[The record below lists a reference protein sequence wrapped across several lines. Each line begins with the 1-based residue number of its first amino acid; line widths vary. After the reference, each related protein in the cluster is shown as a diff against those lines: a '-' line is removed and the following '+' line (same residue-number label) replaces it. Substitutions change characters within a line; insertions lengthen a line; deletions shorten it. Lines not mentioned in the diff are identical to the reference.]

1 VARAARFTNRFD
13 IVLFGACILLSL
25 LSMVL
30 PPNLREPVAGS
41 LRRSLVA
48 PLVRL
53 QQGAERWRGAYL
65 SAERE
70 ELRRDTLALAAAR
83 VPTLESENE
92 RLRQLLGLGNKLQ
105 WGFIPAQALQGRGRV
120 EDFTITLSAG
130 SKAGIR
136 ERSLVVAPEGVVGV
150 VQTVDPTMSLAIL
163 FAHPDFRVSAMSAD
177 GSAFGIV
184 QPHLA
189 KAGTTTPQTSY
200 LASERWLLELRGVPF
215 RSALKP
221 GAVVYSS
228 GLGGIYP
235 RGIPV
240 GVVLGEVKTAEAW
253 ARTYLLRP
261 SVNPSEISSVMVL
274 TPQRATAGLTNIWAE
289 VGAVDSA
296 RRRIVTAGDSLAR
309 QAASAEAAARRA
321 AIDSAVA
328 VYRDSA
334 GRDSANVA
342 DSIARVVPGAPV
354 IPRPAPAPATPR
366 PTDSAARAR
375 RDSAALRAGGRGE
388 TPRRDT
394 AGSRP

>member
-1 VARAARFTNRFD
+1 MARAARFTNRFD
-13 IVLFGACILLSL
+13 IVLFGACILLAL
-25 LSMVL
+25 VSMVL

-53 QQGAERWRGAYL
+53 QEGAERWRGAYL

-83 VPTLESENE
+83 VPALEAENE
-92 RLRQLLGLGNKLQ
+92 RLRQLLGLGSALKG
-105 WGFIPAQALQGRGRV
+105 GFIPAQALQGRGRI

-130 SKAGIR
+130 SRAGIR
-136 ERSLVVAPEGVVGV
+136 ERSLVVAPEGIVGV

-189 KAGTTTPQTSY
+189 KTGTTTPQSSY

-215 RSALKP
+215 RSTLKP
-221 GAVVYSS
+221 GSVVYSS

-240 GVVLGEVKTAEAW
+240 GVVLGEIKTAEAW

-261 SVNPSEISSVMVL
+261 AVNPAEISAVMVL
-274 TPQRATAGLTNIWAE
+274 TPERATAGLTNIWAE
-289 VGAVDSA
+289 IGAVDSA
-296 RRRIVTAGDSLAR
+296 TRRIVMAGDSLAR

-321 AIDSAVA
+321 AIDSAVR

-334 GRDSANVA
+334 GRDSAAVA
-342 DSIARVVPGAPV
+342 DSIVRMVPGAPV
-354 IPRPAPAPATPR
+354 IRAAPQTPAGTRPA
-366 PTDSAARAR
+366 DSAAARAR
-375 RDSAALRAGGRGE
+375 RAAGRAD
-388 TPRRDT
+388 TARRDT
-394 AGSRP
+394 TPGARP

>member
-1 VARAARFTNRFD
+1 MARAARFTNRFD
-13 IVLFGACILLSL
+13 LVLFGGCVLLSL
-25 LSMVL
+25 VSMVL

-53 QQGAERWRGAYL
+53 QQSAERWRAAYL

-83 VPTLESENE
+83 VPTLESDNE
-92 RLRQLLGLGNKLQ
+92 RLRGLLGLGSALK
-105 WGFIPAQALQGRGRV
+105 WGFIPAQALQGRGRI

-130 SKAGIR
+130 SRVGIR

-189 KAGTTTPQTSY
+189 KTGTTPQQSSY
-200 LASERWLLELRGVPF
+200 LGSERWLLELRGVPF
-215 RSALKP
+215 RSTLKP

-235 RGIPV
+235 RGLPI

-261 SVNPSEISSVMVL
+261 AVNPAEISAVMVL
-274 TPQRATAGLTNIWAE
+274 TPERATSGLTNVWAE
-289 VGAVDSA
+289 IGAVDSA
-296 RRRIVTAGDSLAR
+296 TKRIVTAGDSLAR
-309 QAASAEAAARRA
+309 QAAAAEAAARRA
-321 AIDSAVA
+321 AIDSAVR
-328 VYRDSA
+328 VFRDSA
-334 GRDSANVA
+334 GRDTAAVA

-354 IPRPAPAPATPR
+354 IPRAAPVTPR
-366 PTDSAARAR
+366 PDTTAR
-375 RDSAALRAGGRGE
+375 
-388 TPRRDT
+388 PRRDT
-394 AGSRP
+394 ATGVRP

>member
-1 VARAARFTNRFD
+1 VARATRFSNRFD
-13 IVLFGACILLSL
+13 IVLLGACVLLSL
-25 LSMVL
+25 VSMVL

-53 QQGAERWRGAYL
+53 QQGAERWRGAYI
-65 SAERE
+65 SSQRE

-83 VPTLESENE
+83 VPTLETENE
-92 RLRQLLGLGNKLQ
+92 RLRQLLGLGSDLR
-105 WGFIPAQALQGRGRV
+105 WGFIATQALQGRGRI

-130 SKAGIR
+130 SRAGIR

-184 QPHLA
+184 QPHLT
-189 KAGTTTPQTSY
+189 KTGTSTPESSY

-215 RSALKP
+215 RSTLKP

-235 RGIPV
+235 KGLPV
-240 GVVLGEVKTAEAW
+240 GVVLGEIKTAEAW

-261 SVNPSEISSVMVL
+261 AVNPAEISAVMVL
-274 TPQRATAGLTNIWAE
+274 TPQRAEAGLTNVWADI
-289 VGAVDSA
+289 GAVDSA
-296 RRRIVTAGDSLAR
+296 TRQIVMAGDSLAR

-321 AIDSAVA
+321 AIDSAVR

-334 GRDSANVA
+334 SRDSTSVA
-342 DSIARVVPGAPV
+342 DSIAQMIPGAPV
-354 IPRPAPAPATPR
+354 IPRAAPVAPPR
-366 PTDSAARAR
+366 PRPADSAAGRRAR
-375 RDSAALRAGGRGE
+375 AAAR
-388 TPRRDT
+388 PDT
-394 AGSRP
+394 ARPDTATGPRP

>member
-1 VARAARFTNRFD
+1 
-13 IVLFGACILLSL
+13 
-25 LSMVL
+25 MVL
-30 PPNLREPVAGS
+30 PPNLREPVAAT

-53 QQGAERWRGAYL
+53 QQSAERWRGAYL

-83 VPTLESENE
+83 VPALEADND
-92 RLRQLLGLGNKLQ
+92 RLRGLLGLGSDLK
-105 WGFIPAQALQGRGRV
+105 WGFIATQALQGRGRI

-130 SKAGIR
+130 SRAGIR

-163 FAHPDFRVSAMSAD
+163 YAHPDFRVSAMSAD

-189 KAGTTTPQTSY
+189 KTGTTAQQSSH
-200 LASERWLLELRGVPF
+200 LSSERWLLELRGVPF
-215 RSALKP
+215 RSTLKP

-235 RGIPV
+235 RGIPI

-261 SVNPSEISSVMVL
+261 AVNPAEISAVMVL
-274 TPQRATAGLTNIWAE
+274 TPARSTSGLTNVWENIA
-289 VGAVDSA
+289 AVDSA
-296 RRRIVTAGDSLAR
+296 TKRIVTAGDSLAR

-321 AIDSAVA
+321 AIDSAVR

-334 GRDSANVA
+334 GRDSATVA
-342 DSIARVVPGAPV
+342 DSIARIVPGAPV
-354 IPRPAPAPATPR
+354 IPRSAPATPR
-366 PTDSAARAR
+366 PADTTAR
-375 RDSAALRAGGRGE
+375 
-388 TPRRDT
+388 PRRDT
-394 AGSRP
+394 TAGVRP

>member
-13 IVLFGACILLSL
+13 LVLFGGCILLSL
-25 LSMVL
+25 VSMVL

-53 QQGAERWRGAYL
+53 QEGAERWRAAYL

-92 RLRQLLGLGNKLQ
+92 RLRRLLGLGAELK
-105 WGFIPAQALQGRGRV
+105 WGFIPAQALQGRGRID
-120 EDFTITLSAG
+120 DFTITLSAG
-130 SKAGIR
+130 SRAGIR
-136 ERSLVVAPEGVVGV
+136 EHSLVVAPEGVVGL

-189 KAGTTTPQTSY
+189 KTGAAAPQSY

-215 RSALKP
+215 RSTLKP

-240 GVVLGEVKTAEAW
+240 GVVLGEIKTAEAW

-261 SVNPSEISSVMVL
+261 AVNPAEVSAVMVL
-274 TPQRATAGLTNIWAE
+274 TPQRATSGLTNVWAE
-289 VGAVDSA
+289 IGGVDTA
-296 RRRIVTAGDSLAR
+296 TRRIVTAGDSLAR

-321 AIDSAVA
+321 AFDSAA
-328 VYRDSA
+328 RVYRDSA
-334 GRDSANVA
+334 GRDSASLA

-354 IPRPAPAPATPR
+354 VPRSAPAV
-366 PTDSAARAR
+366 AAPR
-375 RDSAALRAGGRGE
+375 RDSA
-388 TPRRDT
+388 RRDT
-394 AGSRP
+394 SGARP

>member
-1 VARAARFTNRFD
+1 MARAARFSNRFD
-13 IVLFGACILLSL
+13 LVLFGACVLLSL
-25 LSMVL
+25 VAMVL
-30 PPNLREPVAGS
+30 PPNLREPVAAS

-53 QQGAERWRGAYL
+53 QQSAERWRAAYL

-83 VPTLESENE
+83 VPTLESEND
-92 RLRQLLGLGNKLQ
+92 RLRRLLGLGSELK
-105 WGFIPAQALQGRGRV
+105 WGFIVAQALQGRGRV

-130 SKAGIR
+130 SNAGVR

-177 GSAFGIV
+177 GSSFGIV

-189 KAGTTTPQTSY
+189 KTGATAPQSSY

-215 RSALKP
+215 RSMLKP

-240 GVVLGEVKTAEAW
+240 GVVLGEIKTAEAW

-261 SVNPSEISSVMVL
+261 AVNPAEVSAVMVL
-274 TPQRATAGLTNIWAE
+274 TPQRATAGLTNVWADI
-289 VGAVDSA
+289 GAVDSA
-296 RRRIVTAGDSLAR
+296 TKRIVTAGDSLAR

-321 AIDSAVA
+321 AIDSAVR

-334 GRDSANVA
+334 GRDSATVV
-342 DSIARVVPGAPV
+342 DSIARIVPGAPIV
-354 IPRPAPAPATPR
+354 PRTAPAR
-366 PTDSAARAR
+366 GAR
-375 RDSAALRAGGRGE
+375 RDS
-388 TPRRDT
+388 TRRDT
-394 AGSRP
+394 SGGVRP

>member
-1 VARAARFTNRFD
+1 
-13 IVLFGACILLSL
+13 
-25 LSMVL
+25 
-30 PPNLREPVAGS
+30 VAGS

-53 QQGAERWRGAYL
+53 QQSAERWRGAYL

-83 VPTLESENE
+83 VPTLESDND
-92 RLRQLLGLGNKLQ
+92 RLRGLLGLGSKLQ
-105 WGFIPAQALQGRGRV
+105 WGFIPAQALQGRGRI

-130 SKAGIR
+130 SRAGIR

-189 KAGTTTPQTSY
+189 KTGTTAQKQSSY

-215 RSALKP
+215 RSTLKP

-261 SVNPSEISSVMVL
+261 AVNPAEISSVMVL
-274 TPQRATAGLTNIWAE
+274 TPQRATSGLTNVWAE
-289 VGAVDSA
+289 IGPVDSA
-296 RRRIVTAGDSLAR
+296 TKRIVTAGDSLAR

-321 AIDSAVA
+321 AIDSAVR
-328 VYRDSA
+328 VFRDSA
-334 GRDSANVA
+334 GRDSAAVA

-354 IPRPAPAPATPR
+354 IPRAAPVTPR
-366 PTDSAARAR
+366 PADSAAR
-375 RDSAALRAGGRGE
+375 
-388 TPRRDT
+388 PRRDT
-394 AGSRP
+394 STGVRP

>member
-1 VARAARFTNRFD
+1 
-13 IVLFGACILLSL
+13 
-25 LSMVL
+25 MVL
-30 PPNLREPVAGS
+30 PPNLREPVAS
-41 LRRSLVA
+41 TLRRSLVA

-53 QQGAERWRGAYL
+53 QRGAERWRAAYL
-65 SAERE
+65 ASERE

-92 RLRQLLGLGNKLQ
+92 RLRQVLGLGGKLQ
-105 WGFIPAQALQGRGRV
+105 WGFIPAEALQGRGRV

-150 VQTVDPTMSLAIL
+150 VQTVDPSMSLAIL

-184 QPHLA
+184 QPHI
-189 KAGTTTPQTSY
+189 AGSGTSPQSSY
-200 LASERWLLELRGVPF
+200 LQSERWLLELRGVPF
-215 RSALKP
+215 RSTLKP

-240 GVVLGEVKTAEAW
+240 GVVLGEIKTTEAW

-261 SVNPSEISSVMVL
+261 SVNPAEITAVMVL
-274 TPQRATAGLTNIWAE
+274 TPQRGTSGLTNVWAE

-296 RRRIVTAGDSLAR
+296 TRRIAVAGDSLAR

-321 AIDSAVA
+321 AIDSTARANGLPV
-328 VYRDSA
+328 VRDSNA
-334 GRDSANVA
+334 ARA
-342 DSIARVVPGAPV
+342 DSVAGVIPGAPV
-354 IPRPAPAPATPR
+354 IPGAA
-366 PTDSAARAR
+366 AARAR
-375 RDSAALRAGGRGE
+375 DTTAAGTRRPPRADSG
-388 TPRRDT
+388 RRDT
-394 AGSRP
+394 ATRPRP

>member
-1 VARAARFTNRFD
+1 
-13 IVLFGACILLSL
+13 LFGACVLLSL
-25 LSMVL
+25 VSMVL

-53 QQGAERWRGAYL
+53 QEGAERWRGAYL
-65 SAERE
+65 SARRE

-83 VPTLESENE
+83 VPALVGENE
-92 RLRQLLGLGNKLQ
+92 RLRQLLGLASDLD
-105 WGFIPAQALQGRGRV
+105 WGFIPAQALQGRGRI

-130 SKAGIR
+130 SRAGIR
-136 ERSLVVAPEGVVGV
+136 ERSLVVTPEGIVGV

-189 KAGTTTPQTSY
+189 KTGTSTPDASY

-215 RSALKP
+215 RSTLKP

-235 RGIPV
+235 KGLPV

-261 SVNPSEISSVMVL
+261 AVNPAEISAVMVL
-274 TPQRATAGLTNIWAE
+274 TPQRAESGLTNVWADI
-289 VGAVDSA
+289 GAVDSA
-296 RRRIVTAGDSLAR
+296 TRRVVMAGDSLAR

-321 AIDSAVA
+321 AVDSAVR

-334 GRDSANVA
+334 SRDTASVA
-342 DSIARVVPGAPV
+342 DSIARMIPGASV
-354 IPRPAPAPATPR
+354 IPRAAPVAPR
-366 PTDSAARAR
+366 PRPADSAAARRAR
-375 RDSAALRAGGRGE
+375 AAAR
-388 TPRRDT
+388 PDT
-394 AGSRP
+394 ARPDTATGPRP

>member
-1 VARAARFTNRFD
+1 MARAARFTNRFD
-13 IVLFGACILLSL
+13 IVLFGACLLLSL
-25 LSMVL
+25 VSMVL
-30 PPNLREPVAGS
+30 PPNMREPVAGS

-53 QQGAERWRGAYL
+53 QRGAERWRGAYL

-83 VPTLESENE
+83 VPALEAEND
-92 RLRQLLGLGNKLQ
+92 RLRGLLGLGSGLQ

-130 SKAGIR
+130 SRAGIR
-136 ERSLVVAPEGVVGV
+136 ERSLVVAPEGIVGV
-150 VQTVDPTMSLAIL
+150 VQTVDPTLSLAIL

-177 GSAFGIV
+177 GNAFGIV

-189 KAGTTTPQTSY
+189 KTGTPTPESSY

-215 RSALKP
+215 RSTLKP

-240 GVVLGEVKTAEAW
+240 GVVLGEIKTAEAW

-261 SVNPSEISSVMVL
+261 AVNPAAISAVMVL
-274 TPQRATAGLTNIWAE
+274 TPQRAEAGLRNVWAE
-289 VGAVDSA
+289 IGAVDSA
-296 RRRIVTAGDSLAR
+296 TRQIVTAGDSLAR

-321 AIDSAVA
+321 AIDSAVRI
-328 VYRDSA
+328 YRDSA
-334 GRDSANVA
+334 GRENATVA
-342 DSIARVVPGAPV
+342 DSIAQMVPGAAV
-354 IPRPAPAPATPR
+354 VPRPAPRPA
-366 PTDSAARAR
+366 DSAAARAR
-375 RDSAALRAGGRGE
+375 RRAGRPDS
-388 TPRRDT
+388 TRADT
-394 AGSRP
+394 AAGLRP

>member
-1 VARAARFTNRFD
+1 
-13 IVLFGACILLSL
+13 
-25 LSMVL
+25 
-30 PPNLREPVAGS
+30 
-41 LRRSLVA
+41 
-48 PLVRL
+48 L
-53 QQGAERWRGAYL
+53 QEGAERWRAAYL

-92 RLRQLLGLGNKLQ
+92 RLRRLLGLGAELK
-105 WGFIPAQALQGRGRV
+105 WGFIPAQALQGRGRID
-120 EDFTITLSAG
+120 DFTITLSAG
-130 SKAGIR
+130 SRAGIR
-136 ERSLVVAPEGVVGV
+136 EHSLVVAPEGVVGL

-189 KAGTTTPQTSY
+189 KTGAAAPQSY

-215 RSALKP
+215 RSTLKP

-240 GVVLGEVKTAEAW
+240 GVVLGEIKTAEAW

-261 SVNPSEISSVMVL
+261 AVNPAEVSAVMVL
-274 TPQRATAGLTNIWAE
+274 TPQRATSGLTNVWAE
-289 VGAVDSA
+289 IGGVDTA
-296 RRRIVTAGDSLAR
+296 TRRIVTAGDSLAR

-321 AIDSAVA
+321 AFDSAA
-328 VYRDSA
+328 RVYRDSA
-334 GRDSANVA
+334 GRDSASLA

-354 IPRPAPAPATPR
+354 VPRSAPAV
-366 PTDSAARAR
+366 AAPR
-375 RDSAALRAGGRGE
+375 RDSA
-388 TPRRDT
+388 RRDT
-394 AGSRP
+394 SGARP

>member
-1 VARAARFTNRFD
+1 MARAARFTNRFD
-13 IVLFGACILLSL
+13 IVLFGACLLLSL
-25 LSMVL
+25 VAMVL
-30 PPNLREPVAGS
+30 PPNLREPVAGA

-92 RLRQLLGLGNKLQ
+92 RLRRLLGLGSELK
-105 WGFIPAQALQGRGRV
+105 WGFIPAQALQGRGRI

-130 SKAGIR
+130 SNAGIR
-136 ERSLVVAPEGVVGV
+136 ERSLVVAPEGVVGL

-177 GSAFGIV
+177 GNAFGIV
-184 QPHLA
+184 QPHLTKTGA
-189 KAGTTTPQTSY
+189 PTPESSY

-215 RSALKP
+215 RATLKP

-235 RGIPV
+235 RGLPV
-240 GVVLGEVKTAEAW
+240 GVVLGEIKTAEAW

-261 SVNPSEISSVMVL
+261 AVNPAEITQVMVM
-274 TPQRATAGLTNIWAE
+274 TPQRAEGGLTNVWAE
-289 VGAVDSA
+289 VGAVDTA
-296 RRRIVTAGDSLAR
+296 TRRIVTAGDSLAR

-321 AIDSAVA
+321 AIDSAVR
-328 VYRDSA
+328 VYRDST
-334 GRDSANVA
+334 GRESATVA
-342 DSIARVVPGAPV
+342 DSIAQMVPGAAAIPRAA
-354 IPRPAPAPATPR
+354 PRPA
-366 PTDSAARAR
+366 DSAAARAR
-375 RDSAALRAGGRGE
+375 RAAPRPDSAR
-388 TPRRDT
+388 PDT
-394 AGSRP
+394 AARPRP

>member
-1 VARAARFTNRFD
+1 MARAARFSNRFD
-13 IVLFGACILLSL
+13 IVLFGACLMLSL
-25 LSMVL
+25 VSMVL
-30 PPNLREPVAGS
+30 PPNLREPVAGA

-53 QQGAERWRGAYL
+53 QRGAERWRGAYL

-83 VPTLESENE
+83 VPTLESENN
-92 RLRQLLGLGNKLQ
+92 RLRQLLGLGSDLQ
-105 WGFIPAQALQGRGRV
+105 WGFIATQALQGRGRI

-130 SKAGIR
+130 SRAGIR
-136 ERSLVVAPEGVVGV
+136 ERSLVVAPEGIVGV
-150 VQTVDPTMSLAIL
+150 VQTVDPTLSLAIL

-184 QPHLA
+184 QPHLT
-189 KAGTTTPQTSY
+189 KTGTPTPESSY

-215 RSALKP
+215 RSTLKP

-240 GVVLGEVKTAEAW
+240 GVVLGEIKTAEAW

-261 SVNPSEISSVMVL
+261 AVNPSEISAVMVL
-274 TPQRATAGLTNIWAE
+274 TPQRAEAGLTNVWAE
-289 VGAVDSA
+289 IGAVDSA
-296 RRRIVTAGDSLAR
+296 TRRIVLAGDSLAR

-321 AIDSAVA
+321 AIDSAVR
-328 VYRDSA
+328 VFRDSA
-334 GRDSANVA
+334 GRDSAAVA
-342 DSIARVVPGAPV
+342 DSIVQMIPGAAA
-354 IPRPAPAPATPR
+354 IPRARPAPRAP
-366 PTDSAARAR
+366 DSAAARAR
-375 RDSAALRAGGRGE
+375 RAAGRADTTRADTSAG
-388 TPRRDT
+388 PQ
-394 AGSRP
+394 P

>member
-13 IVLFGACILLSL
+13 LVLFGGCVLLSL
-25 LSMVL
+25 VSMVL

-130 SKAGIR
+130 SRAGVR

-177 GSAFGIV
+177 GSSFGIV

-189 KAGTTTPQTSY
+189 KTGASAPQSSY

-215 RSALKP
+215 RSTLKP

-240 GVVLGEVKTAEAW
+240 GVVLGEIKTAEAW

-261 SVNPSEISSVMVL
+261 AVNPAVISSVMVL
-274 TPQRATAGLTNIWAE
+274 TPQRATAGLTNVWAE
-289 VGAVDSA
+289 IGAVDSA
-296 RRRIVTAGDSLAR
+296 TRRIVTAGDSLAR

-321 AIDSAVA
+321 AIDSAVR

-334 GRDSANVA
+334 GRDSATTA

-354 IPRPAPAPATPR
+354 VPRAGPAAPIARPA
-366 PTDSAARAR
+366 DSAAARAR
-375 RDSAALRAGGRGE
+375 RAAARADSA
-388 TPRRDT
+388 RRDT
-394 AGSRP
+394 AGGIRP